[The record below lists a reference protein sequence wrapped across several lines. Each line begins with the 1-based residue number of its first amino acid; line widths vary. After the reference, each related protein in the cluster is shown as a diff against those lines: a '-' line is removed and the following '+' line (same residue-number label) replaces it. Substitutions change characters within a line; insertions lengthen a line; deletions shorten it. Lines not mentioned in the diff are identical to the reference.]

1 MLYSNKYSKVM
12 VKKIDCFSGLP
23 ASKLA
28 PASLFRFFFFS
39 IRSKVTNYTC
49 TDIMTLD
56 PQVVIA
62 FSASWL
68 SKDYSYSCTLN
79 SNQSTHRW
87 ATMPLVSVQIS
98 VRPHILKPVVSTDI
112 TASLWDVFTGVR
124 DGRVTGSSSFTFR
137 T

>member
-1 MLYSNKYSKVM
+1 MLYSNKYGKAM
-12 VKKIDCFSGLP
+12 VNKLIASQARPPLNWLLP
-23 ASKLA
+23 
-28 PASLFRFFFFS
+28 LFFFFFFS
-39 IRSKVTNYTC
+39 VRSKVTNYTC
-49 TDIMTLD
+49 TNIMTLD

-98 VRPHILKPVVSTDI
+98 VRPHILKPIVSTDI

>member
-1 MLYSNKYSKVM
+1 MH
-12 VKKIDCFSGLP
+12 
-23 ASKLA
+23 A
-28 PASLFRFFFFS
+28 
-39 IRSKVTNYTC
+39 
-49 TDIMTLD
+49 DIMTLD

-79 SNQSTHRW
+79 PNQSTHWW

-98 VRPHILKPVVSTDI
+98 VGPCILKPWAIVSTDI

-124 DGRVTGSSSFTFR
+124 DSRVAGLSSFTFPSELR
-137 T
+137 DQSVSCTINIS